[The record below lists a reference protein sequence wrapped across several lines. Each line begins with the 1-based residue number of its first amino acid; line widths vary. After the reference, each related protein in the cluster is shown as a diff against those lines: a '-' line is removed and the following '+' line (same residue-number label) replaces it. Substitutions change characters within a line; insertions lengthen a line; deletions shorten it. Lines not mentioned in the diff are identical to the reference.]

1 MRVKAHRVSSK
12 PPLKTK
18 SSSVPQ
24 DIRRDQTPKA
34 LHLNMLQRWRNQR
47 PEDKGRQKS
56 YSQNVLPLRGTERY
70 CCLMLWK
77 WQVQEK
83 GDLSSTATL
92 PAINASLQPKKGK
105 GNCLSV
111 EVWGRSQIYFT
122 KSWST
127 FSTPMADFT
136 DGKHENSSSVLVKS
150 LAAWSS
156 TFTKSPGKDTRFS
169 VKKRNKDF
177 SQVLFHC
184 LCN

>member
-77 WQVQEK
+77 WRVQEK

-92 PAINASLQPKKGK
+92 PAINASLQPQKAQIHPNQNTGDKLVENQRREKGTV
-105 GNCLSV
+105 SQS
-111 EVWGRSQIYFT
+111 RSEGDHRSILQRAEAHFPPPWQI
-122 KSWST
+122 SQ
-127 FSTPMADFT
+127 M
-136 DGKHENSSSVLVKS
+136 ENMKIL
-150 LAAWSS
+150 
-156 TFTKSPGKDTRFS
+156 
-169 VKKRNKDF
+169 
-177 SQVLFHC
+177 H
-184 LCN
+184 LC